1 MCAATA
7 ANDNDDDKDDL
18 DIEDIID
25 EEEALELKD
34 EYDYDKLD

>member
-1 MCAATA
+1 MNKMSNA
-7 ANDNDDDKDDL
+7 DDDKDDL